1 VTSSTHSTEGKVA
14 DDDEGIN
21 AELCDVVLM
30 VQGTKLL
37 AHRIILE
44 SRCRYLKGLINVV
57 EKDKLQLLNNLEEE
71 NEESTSKQ
79 SNSSSSANT
88 LEMDGQKVKRLEVP
102 IDSEFA
108 TAVTVKALL
117 VYLYTDVLECPPHRI
132 ALLRKLAQEYHLDR
146 LVALCVSSLGFS
158 QQYMSQINDND
169 GSKSGIP
176 KSSFEK
182 EMNTAVN
189 SCPLADVLLFNG
201 SKPMKEEGLKE
212 ERDDDDSEDEVKQ
225 IWAHRALLNHVEYF
239 HTLLNGKYREGTAS
253 QLKVVLQN
261 NKTCD
266 NSGGNDGSLL
276 LLSSFLDPVP
286 QQQPSRPYIEI
297 DISGLIED
305 GLSFKTLLR
314 LIRFVY
320 TGSASVVPREDPN
333 AITGIPHYI
342 HVYHSPLIY
351 CYRVY
356 PHLFRS
362 LSFSLSH
369 THIYIHFRHI

>member
-1 VTSSTHSTEGKVA
+1 
-14 DDDEGIN
+14 
-21 AELCDVVLM
+21 
-30 VQGTKLL
+30 
-37 AHRIILE
+37 
-44 SRCRYLKGLINVV
+44 
-57 EKDKLQLLNNLEEE
+57 
-71 NEESTSKQ
+71 
-79 SNSSSSANT
+79 
-88 LEMDGQKVKRLEVP
+88 
-102 IDSEFA
+102 
-108 TAVTVKALL
+108 L

-158 QQYMSQINDND
+158 QQYMSQMNDND

-176 KSSFEK
+176 KSSFEN

-201 SKPMKEEGLKE
+201 SKTMKEEGLK
-212 ERDDDDSEDEVKQ
+212 DDSEDEVKQ

-261 NKTCD
+261 NKTSD
-266 NSGGNDGSLL
+266 NNSGGNDNSLL
-276 LLSSFLDPVP
+276 LLSSFLNPVP
-286 QQQPSRPYIEI
+286 QQQQPSRPYIEI

-333 AITGIPHYI
+333 AITGI
-342 HVYHSPLIY
+342 YHIIY
-351 CYRVY
+351 MDITL
-356 PHLFRS
+356 P
-362 LSFSLSH
+362 
-369 THIYIHFRHI
+369 